1 MEEAHTIIANY
12 MNASTVLRTYLHKNE
27 PLTPLQEQSVDIT
40 LEVTRTLF
48 DGWRRRTR
56 D

>member
-1 MEEAHTIIANY
+1 MEELHVIIANY
-12 MNASTVLRTYLHKNE
+12 MNASTVLRTYLRKRG
-27 PLTPLQEQSVDIT
+27 PLTPLQEQSIDIT